1 MKKIVTTC
9 NRVSPVA
16 TSSAPGTS
24 ALTLRAAWGR
34 VHDSN
39 KKMRKYR
46 IGSAAVAR
54 IPIGVARARRIA
66 ASVVTAMAAKNPPIT
81 VSVIAT
87 AARPLAGS
95 VPQARAKAR
104 LMA

>member
-9 NRVSPVA
+9 NKVSPVA

-46 IGSAAVAR
+46 IGSAVVAR

-66 ASVVTAMAAKNPPIT
+66 ASVGALNATSTAFA
-81 VSVIAT
+81 VSASAEYVFADSYE
-87 AARPLAGS
+87 GC
-95 VPQARAKAR
+95 R
-104 LMA
+104 L